1 MKSESTL
8 KKHLHEDIK
17 RIMTLEQ
24 NKENYEKFQTVL
36 KNIKPKKCIV
46 KSGWSS
52 GEAISFSL
60 IYSKFGNGN
69 PFDEFIEGIEE
80 KSEVFHFIMGLDPT
94 VFHFN
99 PITAVSDDEYSMLM
113 FKLKRNE

>member
-24 NKENYEKFQTVL
+24 NKENYEKFQAVL

-52 GEAISFSL
+52 GKDIQFAL
-60 IYSKFGNGN
+60 IYEKYGNGN
-69 PFDEFIEGIEE
+69 PFDEFIEGIEGKVE
-80 KSEVFHFIMGLDPT
+80 AYNFIMGLNPT

-113 FKLKRNE
+113 FKLKR